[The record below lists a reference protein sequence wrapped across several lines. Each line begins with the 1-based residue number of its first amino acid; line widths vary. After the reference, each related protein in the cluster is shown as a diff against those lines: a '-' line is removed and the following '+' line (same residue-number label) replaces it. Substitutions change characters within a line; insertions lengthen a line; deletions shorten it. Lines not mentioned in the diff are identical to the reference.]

1 MKTRTKALMALAC
14 AVILVMATVCA
25 TVAYLQSTSAVTN
38 TFTAGQVTITI
49 DEAKV
54 DEYGV
59 AEAGAERVVA
69 NTYKLIPGHSYTK
82 DPTIH
87 VDENSEKCWLFVK
100 VENEITA
107 IEAAGDTSIAA
118 QMAEG
123 GWTPVA
129 GETDVYAYVS
139 VVSAGEDIKVF
150 DSFEIVEDAAVDGYT
165 EAQIKVTGYAVQADG
180 FTSAEAAWTAA
191 FGA

>member
-1 MKTRTKALMALAC
+1 MALAC

-25 TVAYLQSTSAVTN
+25 TVAYLQLTSAVTN

>member
-1 MKTRTKALMALAC
+1 MALAC

-123 GWTPVA
+123 G
-129 GETDVYAYVS
+129 
-139 VVSAGEDIKVF
+139 
-150 DSFEIVEDAAVDGYT
+150 
-165 EAQIKVTGYAVQADG
+165 
-180 FTSAEAAWTAA
+180 
-191 FGA
+191 